1 MRLMLYL
8 GFCLFIFSCQSGD
21 TPPDVSKIKVNLKT
35 IRFEKELFSID
46 SSSAEKKID
55 SFITR
60 SGEFGILFMT
70 QILNADPRWSN
81 DTVGRYVGSFIN
93 SYQPVYLKAEKLY
106 YDFSVYENEIKH
118 SLQFV

>member
-70 QILNADPRWSN
+70 QILNADPHWSN